1 MNNDRPLTG
10 KFKKWL
16 IQNKSSL
23 PGLRVIKSYIQVVSK
38 VCIAV
43 AGLFL
48 RNVNDF
54 SQACFSF
61 SASRKFKPRDQLC
74 IIAVDG
80 FRAESSYGLF
90 LVCYV

>member
-23 PGLRVIKSYIQVVSK
+23 PGLRVVKSYIQVVSK

-54 SQACFSF
+54 PKLVSHSQ
-61 SASRKFKPRDQLC
+61 LH
-74 IIAVDG
+74 
-80 FRAESSYGLF
+80 ESLNPEISC
-90 LVCYV
+90 VS